1 MQSSLATGRAP
12 TLGRARVAPSA
23 SSRSN
28 LGAGRAMRGFGSE
41 SLRGS
46 GRAAGVTL
54 PRRRAA
60 TPCRAKTLEERIASG
75 EFTKPRSSPAED
87 LLNGFRGLIRNVDN
101 PQGECRNAS
110 RTKPRAHRRPA
121 PSPLVSRLDRSIVG
135 SIAIDAPMIS
145 SRARERESPGESRPR
160 RASRPA
166 SVRPFPRLDKAP
178 PKCGLATMM
187 CAFADRPFVPFDAPP
202 NSPRT
207 LRVPRQALPQ
217 VEERVHEPHAR
228 RGG

>member
-1 MQSSLATGRAP
+1 MQSSLASGRAP
-12 TLGRARVAPSA
+12 TLGVISPSA

-60 TPCRAKTLEERIASG
+60 TPCRAKTLKERIASG

-101 PQGECRNAS
+101 PQGECRDAS
-110 RTKPRAHRRPA
+110 RTKRNPGRMGSPPRRP
-121 PSPLVSRLDRSIVG
+121 
-135 SIAIDAPMIS
+135 
-145 SRARERESPGESRPR
+145 SRP
-160 RASRPA
+160 
-166 SVRPFPRLDKAP
+166 VFTD
-178 PKCGLATMM
+178 
-187 CAFADRPFVPFDAPP
+187 
-202 NSPRT
+202 
-207 LRVPRQALPQ
+207 
-217 VEERVHEPHAR
+217 
-228 RGG
+228 

>member
-75 EFTKPRSSPAED
+75 EFSKPRSSPAED
-87 LLNGFRGLIRNVDN
+87 LLNGIRGLIRNVDN
-101 PQGECRNAS
+101 PKVSAATRAERN
-110 RTKPRAHRRPA
+110 PGHGGPPRRPSC
-121 PSPLVSRLDRSIVG
+121 PVSTDRS
-135 SIAIDAPMIS
+135 
-145 SRARERESPGESRPR
+145 
-160 RASRPA
+160 
-166 SVRPFPRLDKAP
+166 SVRSR
-178 PKCGLATMM
+178 
-187 CAFADRPFVPFDAPP
+187 
-202 NSPRT
+202 ST
-207 LRVPRQALPQ
+207 LR
-217 VEERVHEPHAR
+217 
-228 RGG
+228 

>member
-12 TLGRARVAPSA
+12 TLGRSRVAPSA

-87 LLNGFRGLIRNVDN
+87 LLNGIRGLIRNVDN
-101 PQGECRNAS
+101 PQGECAAAGS
-110 RTKPRAHRRPA
+110 RVNEIRGLHGTPA
-121 PSPLVSRLDRSIVG
+121 PSAPKPDRVAPGRSRW
-135 SIAIDAPMIS
+135 
-145 SRARERESPGESRPR
+145 
-160 RASRPA
+160 
-166 SVRPFPRLDKAP
+166 
-178 PKCGLATMM
+178 
-187 CAFADRPFVPFDAPP
+187 
-202 NSPRT
+202 T
-207 LRVPRQALPQ
+207 LR
-217 VEERVHEPHAR
+217 
-228 RGG
+228 

>member
-101 PQGECRNAS
+101 PQGECRDAS
-110 RTKPRAHRRPA
+110 RTKPRAHDGKIRRL
-121 PSPLVSRLDRSIVG
+121 SGLVPWAGWYPGG
-135 SIAIDAPMIS
+135 SVPWVS
-145 SRARERESPGESRPR
+145 FVPQGVQPTQGTSPGAP
-160 RASRPA
+160 
-166 SVRPFPRLDKAP
+166 VRFCIP
-178 PKCGLATMM
+178 
-187 CAFADRPFVPFDAPP
+187 
-202 NSPRT
+202 
-207 LRVPRQALPQ
+207 
-217 VEERVHEPHAR
+217 
-228 RGG
+228 

>member
-101 PQGECRNAS
+101 PQGECRDAS
-110 RTKPRAHRRPA
+110 RTKPRAHDGRPA
-121 PSPLVSRLDRSIVG
+121 PSPLPSRLHRLIVG
-135 SIAIDAPMIS
+135 SIAIDASMMS
-145 SRARERESPGESRPR
+145 SRARERQSPGESPPR

-166 SVRPFPRLDKAP
+166 SVRTP
-178 PKCGLATMM
+178 PVWI
-187 CAFADRPFVPFDAPP
+187 RP
-202 NSPRT
+202 
-207 LRVPRQALPQ
+207 PQ
-217 VEERVHEPHAR
+217 SAASR
-228 RGG
+228 R

>member
-1 MQSSLATGRAP
+1 MQSSLASGRAP
-12 TLGRARVAPSA
+12 TLGVISPSA

-101 PQGECRNAS
+101 PQGECRDAS
-110 RTKPRAHRRPA
+110 RTKR
-121 PSPLVSRLDRSIVG
+121 D
-135 SIAIDAPMIS
+135 
-145 SRARERESPGESRPR
+145 ETPGAWEARPR
-160 RASRPA
+160 RPSRP
-166 SVRPFPRLDKAP
+166 VFTD
-178 PKCGLATMM
+178 
-187 CAFADRPFVPFDAPP
+187 
-202 NSPRT
+202 
-207 LRVPRQALPQ
+207 
-217 VEERVHEPHAR
+217 
-228 RGG
+228 

>member
-1 MQSSLATGRAP
+1 MQSSLASGRAP
-12 TLGRARVAPSA
+12 TLGVISPSA

-101 PQGECRNAS
+101 PQGECRDAN
-110 RTKPRAHRRPA
+110 RTKRNETPGSCMGSPPRRP
-121 PSPLVSRLDRSIVG
+121 
-135 SIAIDAPMIS
+135 
-145 SRARERESPGESRPR
+145 SRP
-160 RASRPA
+160 
-166 SVRPFPRLDKAP
+166 VFTD
-178 PKCGLATMM
+178 
-187 CAFADRPFVPFDAPP
+187 
-202 NSPRT
+202 
-207 LRVPRQALPQ
+207 
-217 VEERVHEPHAR
+217 
-228 RGG
+228 